1 MPLVAPNYWHIH
13 GMMRPRVRSY
23 ELIRYIRTQ
32 VGGKP
37 PTPPRSA
44 RMEISNHKLSKL
56 YLDHK
61 GELLRHVSLK
71 FALERVQAEDIVQQ
85 AFAKYTAVARG
96 QAIANPRAY
105 LFKMASNQALDLLRR
120 QQHSTHPCSH
130 NGTDE
135 DSADDNQLNDPARI
149 HTARQALHTMQKA
162 MRAMPEKRRH
172 FLQLSRF
179 EHMSNVDIAKHAGIS
194 EAAVRKHI
202 SRALLDI
209 KHAMDN
215 QPLEEY

>member
-1 MPLVAPNYWHIH
+1 
-13 GMMRPRVRSY
+13 
-23 ELIRYIRTQ
+23 
-32 VGGKP
+32 
-37 PTPPRSA
+37 
-44 RMEISNHKLSKL
+44 MEISNHKLSQL
-56 YLDHK
+56 YLEHK
-61 GELLRHVSLK
+61 EELLRHVSLK

-85 AFAKYTAVARG
+85 AFAKYTSIARD
-96 QAIANPRAY
+96 QAIGNPRAY

-120 QQHSTHPCSH
+120 QQHSAHPCNHTSAA
-130 NGTDE
+130 E
-135 DSADDNQLNDPARI
+135 DSDDDQLNDPARI

-162 MRAMPEKRRH
+162 MQAMPEKRRH

-179 EHMSNVDIAKHAGIS
+179 EHMSNVDIAEGAGIS